1 MTESPD
7 AVLLYVPLMKELGMS
22 WNEIKNTSHREL
34 QGLLGAYYEHK
45 RFHSMDGYDD
55 KDVQQMAQ
63 NKPQIRRQYH
73 DYLETRRKYEMM
85 VGKKRKSIGFGGIR

>member
-1 MTESPD
+1 
-7 AVLLYVPLMKELGMS
+7 
-22 WNEIKNTSHREL
+22 
-34 QGLLGAYYEHK
+34 
-45 RFHSMDGYDD
+45 MDGYDD

>member
-34 QGLLGAYYEHK
+34 QGLLRAANEYQIL
-45 RFHSMDGYDD
+45 HSFDGYSSEDISEIA
-55 KDVQQMAQ
+55 K
-63 NKPQIRRQYH
+63 NKPEIRGSYAK
-73 DYLETRRKYEMM
+73 YLEQRRKFEEKI
-85 VGKKRKSIGFGGIR
+85 GQKKKVTFQGLR